1 MVRLN
6 ELKPVPG
13 SRHRRKIVG
22 RGEGSGHGGKG
33 STRGFKGQTARSG
46 DKSMGAAFEGGQ
58 VPLQR
63 RIPKRGFN
71 NKDFATRYNEV
82 NVGDIQ
88 ALFEKGATVDADAL
102 RKAGLIRKDLPLK
115 ILGDGDL
122 ASAFS
127 IKAHAFSKSAQ
138 EKIQKAGGS
147 IEKIAAVVPK
157 NELPRKGKAK
167 STAGAS
173 K

>member
-1 MVRLN
+1 MIRITSI
-6 ELKPVPG
+6 KPAPG

-46 DKSMGAAFEGGQ
+46 DSSMRPGFEGGQ
-58 VPLQR
+58 IPLIR

-71 NKDFATRYNEV
+71 NTAFRKSYELV
-82 NVGDIQ
+82 NVGDLMTFF
-88 ALFEKGATVDADAL
+88 A
-102 RKAGLIRKDLPLK
+102 KAGEVTPESLRAVGLVRSRGPIK

-122 ASAFS
+122 SRAYHVKANAFS
-127 IKAHAFSKSAQ
+127 AGAKK
-138 EKIQKAGGS
+138 KIESAGGKA
-147 IEKIAAVVPK
+147 ELVP
-157 NELPRKGKAK
+157 
-167 STAGAS
+167 AS

>member
-6 ELKPVPG
+6 ALKPAPG

-46 DKSMGAAFEGGQ
+46 DKAMRPGFEGGQ
-58 VPLQR
+58 VPLIR

-71 NKDFATRYNEV
+71 NTLFHKNYSLV
-82 NVGDIQ
+82 NVGALE
-88 ALFEKGATVDADAL
+88 ALFDGGAAIDPAVL
-102 RKAGLIRKDLPLK
+102 KERGLVRGDLPVK
-115 ILGDGDL
+115 ILGDGSL
-122 ASAFS
+122 AKAFKL
-127 IKAHAFSKSAQ
+127 KAHSFSKSAL

-147 IEKIAAVVPK
+147 AEKLGKEQSA
-157 NELPRKGKAK
+157 KGREPAKA
-167 STAGAS
+167 
-173 K
+173 